1 MQDKYFGYKAL
12 LEGLGQALENRQN
25 RLAFQA
31 QQQAQKEEE
40 ERVKGSRRKIFK
52 ARGIPESLVDQPM
65 EFQKMFLKE
74 SFRPKGFVEKLR
86 ERFLGNP
93 NVQVI
98 DDEQGNPVGV
108 QMGNNMVPI
117 DEITPEMLQQLQGPE
132 QSSIGSRLG
141 NLLTGAAGTVAG
153 MPGDIASLGLKGIDL
168 LSQGANKFSL
178 LQNELLDRTLRSI
191 LKEDTQQPN
200 PLNAAIRQQIESSE
214 PRALENLQSI
224 LPTSHNILEKVVPA
238 VTKGTNLEKYTVP
251 QNETDKWWQD
261 IGGMAG
267 LLATPTDIFTNPIQT
282 VSKFLSSPGKSA
294 AQAAKKI
301 FQSLGIA
308 IGADTAGWAT
318 EELTGSKTAGNVVK
332 AGAFTLGSLFPG
344 LARNLSKKFYGEYNN
359 KIIKPAQEAGKGIDK
374 FIFKDKYKPIEK
386 HIEDTFRN
394 PNTKLRKFLDAELGK
409 LENIASKDVIDP
421 EVVWNNI
428 KEINQYDPEKIPV
441 QAQGILKQLK
451 EAQADVLKEFSD
463 SIAPNGGKLWEQAND
478 LHRTAAQISDDLSFI
493 KQATNV
499 RNVGLGTAIW
509 FAGGN
514 HALIASAAAAAG
526 KKFIS
531 NMLNSPTI
539 RSIMK
544 ELAVASAAKNG
555 ARVNQL
561 MTQLNKQSEKELKRL
576 PSEDQK
582 KIREVLENKEQKP
595 AV

>member
-12 LEGLGQALENRQN
+12 LEGLGQSLENRQN

-40 ERVKGSRRKIFK
+40 ERVKSSRRKIFK

-224 LPTSHNILEKVVPA
+224 LPTSQNILEKAIPA
-238 VTKGTNLEKYTVP
+238 VTKGTALEQYTVP

-267 LLATPTDIFTNPIQT
+267 LLASSGATKLLTNPVET
-282 VSKFLSSPGKSA
+282 VSKFFTSPGKNA

-301 FQSLGIA
+301 LQSLGIA
-308 IGADTAGWAT
+308 VGADTAGWAA
-318 EELTGSKTAGNVVK
+318 EEITGSKGIGEGVK
-332 AGAFTLGSLFPG
+332 AGAFVLGSLFPG
-344 LARNLSKKFYGEYNN
+344 FANNLSKQKYGEFNE
-359 KIIKPAQEAGKGIDK
+359 KVIKPAQETGQGIDRYLL
-374 FIFKDKYKPIEK
+374 KDKYKPIERK
-386 HIEDTFRN
+386 IEDTFRN
-394 PNTKLRKFLDAELGK
+394 SSSKPGRFLRDELGK
-409 LENIASKDVIDP
+409 LDELTSSGNIDP
-421 EVVWNNI
+421 EALWNNI
-428 KEINQYDPEKIPV
+428 KSINAYPGKKIPIQARKMLNDLKQV
-441 QAQGILKQLK
+441 QVDILK
-451 EAQADVLKEFSD
+451 DFS
-463 SIAPNGGKLWEQAND
+463 NK
-478 LHRTAAQISDDLSFI
+478 
-493 KQATNV
+493 V
-499 RNVGLGTAIW
+499 
-509 FAGGN
+509 
-514 HALIASAAAAAG
+514 
-526 KKFIS
+526 
-531 NMLNSPTI
+531 SP
-539 RSIMK
+539 
-544 ELAVASAAKNG
+544 G
-555 ARVNQL
+555 
-561 MTQLNKQSEKELKRL
+561 
-576 PSEDQK
+576 
-582 KIREVLENKEQKP
+582 
-595 AV
+595 